1 MKAAAKH
8 QYKSSTHDER
18 FIHFTKLPEGGRFRA
33 VTVFARKEADGKWYY
48 SFAFCVMADQFCRA
62 MGRKIARRK
71 YFDRTKEIC
80 IGDTEFSYD
89 FARTQAE
96 GLIEHVL

>member
-1 MKAAAKH
+1 MPANVKH
-8 QYKSSTHDER
+8 QYKSTTHDER
-18 FIHFTKLPEGGRFRA
+18 FIHFTKLPEGGRFKA
-33 VTVFARKEADGKWYY
+33 VTVFCRKEEGVWFY
-48 SFAFCVMADQFCRA
+48 SFAFCVMADQFCRS

-71 YFDRTKEIC
+71 FFAKYALIAV
-80 IGDTEFSYD
+80 GGTEFSYD